1 MSAFET
7 GLEDARRQ
15 ITGQDTRPAI
25 KYVIDHY
32 QEWSAPTAEERDAFL
47 GLLAG
52 WMAGELKKDLS
63 GVKGSADARIKVILD
78 IKEYCNTYMGRTA
91 FSGIDPDYFAV
102 ELALRVRM
110 PKLIDQGQ
118 TGLCGAASVMY
129 SYAKVQPAKYAKFAM
144 GLFFR
149 GKGKFNNTEITPSET
164 IKAGYPT
171 RYQFMGCPVDYVTL
185 VSLRACSFHAI
196 AIGPFRAA
204 DETTMP
210 GQVAQWLEQAGYQG
224 VESDTFFNANW
235 LEKIAIDKLASTLE
249 QPIHHRGAQERS
261 LGTDEMRRNLQKAAD
276 ALAAGK
282 FVVLFTDIELSKY
295 LKGELPSLPP
305 RTSSTS
311 LTKHHFVAA
320 RHLQLTTNDVTVR
333 IITWTEAFNRTISLA
348 SFLPRYNGYIAAQ
361 P

>member
-1 MSAFET
+1 MSAFKA
-7 GLEDARRQ
+7 GLDDAERK

-25 KYVIDHY
+25 SFVIENY
-32 QEWSAPTAEERDAFL
+32 KGWSVPTAKEREEFFA
-47 GLLAG
+47 LLTQ
-52 WMAGELKKDLS
+52 WMASELKKDLS
-63 GVKGSADARIKVILD
+63 AVKASADARIKVIKQ
-78 IKEYCNTYMGRTA
+78 INESCNTYGRAA
-91 FSGIDPDYFAV
+91 FADIDPNYFAV

-110 PKLIDQGQ
+110 PRLIDQGQ

-129 SYAKVQPAKYAKFAM
+129 SFAKVQPAQYAKFAL

-149 GKGKFNNTEITPSET
+149 GKGKFNNTEIEPSET
-164 IKAGYPT
+164 IKAGYSS
-171 RYQFMGCPVDYVTL
+171 RYQFMDCPIDYVTL
-185 VSLRACSFHAI
+185 VSLRACSLHAI
-196 AIGPFRAA
+196 ATGPLRAA

-210 GQVAQWLEQAGYQG
+210 GQVGQWLERAGYKG

-235 LEKIAIDKLASTLE
+235 IEKIAINQLASTLE
-249 QPIHHRGAQERS
+249 QPIHHGGAPERT
-261 LGTDEMRRNLQKAAD
+261 LDMDAMCRNLQKAAD

-282 FVVLFTDIELSKY
+282 FVILFTDIELSKY
-295 LKGELPSLPP
+295 LSGEQPMLAP

-320 RHLQLTTNDVTVR
+320 RRLRLTANDVTVR
-333 IITWTEAFNRTISLA
+333 LITWANAYDKTIPLS